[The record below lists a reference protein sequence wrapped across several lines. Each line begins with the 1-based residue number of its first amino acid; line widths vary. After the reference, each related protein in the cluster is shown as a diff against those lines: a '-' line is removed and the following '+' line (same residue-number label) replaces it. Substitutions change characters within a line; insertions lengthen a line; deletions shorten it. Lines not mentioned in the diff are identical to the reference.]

1 MIEHPFI
8 SLCMIVKDEERW
20 IESCLKSIYT
30 AVDEIIIVDSGSG
43 DRTREICL
51 SFGAEVFDFTWR
63 DSFSEA
69 RNYGINKAKGKW
81 ILWLDADEEM
91 KLEDREMFLTMLRSY
106 TKDALEVPIV
116 SYYGDFPVNAGR
128 AYTFC
133 SYRLFRNNKG
143 YRFVGDI
150 HEYPDIEGFI
160 PDYDK
165 DMLKLAKIY
174 HYGYLDEVSE
184 AKKKSDRN
192 IKILQKVRAQSVD
205 NPWVDYHMASEYYR
219 AGKYEMAF
227 NHVNM
232 ALWGFLNK
240 KQIPPAI
247 AYKLKY
253 DILLIS
259 SNYDGAWPGVEKAIE
274 LYPDYVDLHFYKGLI
289 FFEKKMYADAI
300 PIFQHCLKLGEQNYK
315 YLTLVGCG
323 SYRAWYYIG
332 MCHEKLGK
340 QEESYEDFKRTISIY
355 KDYNGSKNKFYDEV
369 IKNI

>member
-1 MIEHPFI
+1 MTEHPFI

-20 IESCLKSIYT
+20 IESCLKSIYS
-30 AVDEIIIVDSGSG
+30 AVDEIIIVDTGSG
-43 DRTREICL
+43 DRTKDICMT
-51 SFGAEVFDFTWR
+51 FGAKVFDYIWR
-63 DSFSEA
+63 DSFAEA
-69 RNYGINKAKGKW
+69 RNHGIRKAKGEW

-91 KLEDREMFLTMLRSY
+91 EFEDIEIFLTMLRSY
-106 TKDALEVPIV
+106 KKDALEVPV
-116 SYYGDFPVNAGR
+116 VCYYGDFPVDATR

-143 YRFVGDI
+143 YKFVGDI
-150 HEYPDIEGFI
+150 HEYPDIKGFT

-165 DMLKLAKIY
+165 DMLQLAKIY
-174 HYGYLDEVSE
+174 HYGYMDEVNE
-184 AKKKSDRN
+184 GKKKSERN
-192 IKILQKVRAQSVD
+192 IKILQKVRAESDD
-205 NPWVDYHMASEYYR
+205 NPWVDYHIASEYYH

-227 NHVNM
+227 NQVNM
-232 ALWGFLNK
+232 AIWGFLNK

-259 SNYDGAWPGVEKAIE
+259 SNYDSAWPGIEKAIE

-289 FFEKKMYADAI
+289 FYEKKMYVDAI

-323 SYRAWYYIG
+323 SYRSWYYIG

-340 QEESYEDFKRTISIY
+340 KEEANEDFKHTISIY
-355 KDYNGSKNKFYDEV
+355 KDYK
-369 IKNI
+369 